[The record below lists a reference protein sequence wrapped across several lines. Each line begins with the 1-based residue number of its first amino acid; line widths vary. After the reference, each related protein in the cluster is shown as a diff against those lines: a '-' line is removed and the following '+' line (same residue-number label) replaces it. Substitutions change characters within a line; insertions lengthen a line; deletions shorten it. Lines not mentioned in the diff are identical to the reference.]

1 MYRDTQS
8 KGHKRVPVGIY
19 SKFLH
24 LLKANFKSMEGDETQ
39 LVRQL
44 AAIPDANVNWQ
55 INKYKN

>member
-1 MYRDTQS
+1 
-8 KGHKRVPVGIY
+8 
-19 SKFLH
+19 
-24 LLKANFKSMEGDETQ
+24 MEGDETQ